1 MNCINLIIN
10 AFLLVSVL
18 SLFFACGNSP
28 KSDSKTEVTFENAK
42 GEKYS
47 DLKFSEDFFDFG
59 SIVQGEVVSHT
70 FHFHNDGNDV
80 LIIKD
85 LIPDC
90 GCTEPKI
97 EKKSLKPGEES
108 SVEVIFNSK
117 GWAGSQYKSVTLRT
131 NSPNREKS
139 VTIKAN
145 VVPAKE

>member
-1 MNCINLIIN
+1 MNSRYRNIKIFIVLI
-10 AFLLVSVL
+10 VL
-18 SLFFACGNSP
+18 SLSFACSNSP
-28 KSDSKTEVTFENAK
+28 KGDSSLNVTSENSNEK
-42 GEKYS
+42 KYS
-47 DLKFSEDFFDFG
+47 DLQFREDFFDFG

-70 FHFHNDGNDV
+70 FHFHNAGNGI

-85 LIPDC
+85 LVPDC

-97 EKKSLKPGEES
+97 EKKSLNPGEES
-108 SVEVIFNSK
+108 YVEIIFNSK

-145 VVPAKE
+145 VVASKE